1 MKVLGVVGSPRK
13 KGNTN
18 MLVDT
23 FLKGASSGAEVKKY
37 FLVDLTINQCMGCA
51 EKCVFRKGVKC
62 KVHRDDMDELLSE
75 VVSSDI
81 VLFASPLYCATYTS
95 LMACFFERALPLWH
109 IVYERKPGS
118 KKKTAVNKCPVRG
131 KKAVIGMVQES
142 KKPASARIAFEAFE
156 HNIKEIYKMD
166 ILEKIHVTDVAKQ
179 GDLKKKPKE
188 LKRIFEMGK
197 KAVKR
202 GIE

>member
-1 MKVLGVVGSPRK
+1 MKVLGLVGSPRK
-13 KGNTN
+13 RGNTN

-23 FLKGASSGAEVKKY
+23 FLTGASSGAEVKKC
-37 FLVDLTINQCMGCA
+37 FLTDLTINQCMGCA
-51 EKCVFRKGVKC
+51 GKCVFRKGVNC
-62 KVHRDDMDELLSE
+62 KTHRDDMDELLSE

-95 LMACFFERALPLWH
+95 LITRFFERALPLWH
-109 IVYERKPGS
+109 IVYEKKTGS
-118 KKKTAVNKCPVRG
+118 RKKKAVNRCPVRG

-166 ILEKIHVTDVAKQ
+166 ILEKIHVTDVTKQ
-179 GDLKKKPKE
+179 GDLKRKPKE
-188 LKRIFEMGK
+188 LKRILELGK
-197 KAVKR
+197 RAVTG
-202 GIE
+202 GIK

>member
-1 MKVLGVVGSPRK
+1 MKVLGLMGSPRK

-37 FLVDLTINQCMGCA
+37 FLIDLNINQCMGCA
-51 EKCVFRKGVKC
+51 RKCVFQEGVTC
-62 KVHRDDMDELLSE
+62 KTHQDDMDELLSA

-95 LMACFFERALPLWH
+95 LIARFFERALPLWH
-109 IVYERKPGS
+109 IVYKKKPGS
-118 KKKTAVNKCPVRG
+118 RKRTAVNKCPVRG

-142 KKPASARIAFEAFE
+142 KNPASARIAFKAFE
-156 HNIKEIYKMD
+156 HNIKRIYKMN
-166 ILEKIHVTDVAKQ
+166 ILEKIHVTDVTRP
-179 GDLKKKPKE
+179 GDLKKKPE
-188 LKRIFEMGK
+188 EVKRILELGK
-197 KAVKR
+197 RAVSGGMK
-202 GIE
+202 